1 MRQTAPAAATVSAGQ
16 DPEEPEQVSAVSQPP
31 FAARQTVPLG
41 LRPLGQVV
49 EEPEQVVVVSHD
61 PVDVWQVTPPLPAL
75 CTQLPELHKS
85 VVHTFV
91 SGSQEEPFA
100 RFVEPVH
107 VCGFVDVLTVLP
119 VWHALPSSH
128 F

>member
-1 MRQTAPAAATVSAGQ
+1 M
-16 DPEEPEQVSAVSQPP
+16 SQPP
-31 FAARQTVPLG
+31 FAARQTVPLA
-41 LRPLGQVV
+41 LSPLGHVV
-49 EEPEQVVVVSHD
+49 EAPEQVVVVSHA
-61 PVDVWQVTPPLPAL
+61 PVDVWQVTPLLPAL
-75 CTQLPELHKS
+75 CTQLPELHES
-85 VVHTFV
+85 VVHALV
-91 SGSQEEPFA
+91 SGSHEEPFA